1 TKSTPS
7 AIAFGRALFKESS
20 ARAIN
25 DRGQG
30 KRPNRLRL
38 DSSMA
43 TITMS
48 SGGRSNPR
56 CRISQSRALISR
68 PGTRQ
73 TIHKARV
80 ADSKAIATAQTVPL
94 SLDKIAGF
102 PFRQKIGE
110 WGIKNGEKILLPTSH
125 FLFFV

>member
-7 AIAFGRALFKESS
+7 AIAFGRALLKEPR

-30 KRPNRLRL
+30 KRPKRLIL

-56 CRISQSRALISR
+56 CRVSQSRALISR

-80 ADSKAIATAQTVPL
+80 ADSKAITTAQTAPL
-94 SLDKIAGF
+94 SLDKIAAF
-102 PFRQKIGE
+102 PFRQKLGSGQ
-110 WGIKNGEKILLPTSH
+110 WAVGSGQ
-125 FLFFV
+125 